1 MSDLI
6 YYKDNILSKMKENKE
21 LEEMERW
28 IQNYDEQELTF
39 SYGFFSPKLKIN
51 KFTLLHL
58 ISDRQE
64 YNDKMIDR
72 YLSLSFGSK
81 EEKLKEIGGMM
92 NDLNDKMQIERSCNG
107 ECE

>member
-6 YYKDNILSKMKENKE
+6 YYKDNILSKIKENKE

-28 IQNYDEQELTF
+28 IRDYDEQEITL
-39 SYGFFSPKLKIN
+39 SYGFFSPKLKIS

-64 YNDKMIDR
+64 YNDKMVDR
-72 YLSLSFGSK
+72 YLNLSFGSK
-81 EEKLKEIGGMM
+81 EEKIKEIGGMM
-92 NDLNDKMQIERSCNG
+92 NDVDNKMQFKRSNNG
-107 ECE
+107 ECK